1 MKIKIG
7 INEAGQRLD
16 KFLRKYLKDVPLSAI
31 YKALRKGDIR
41 VNGSKGKENTFVELG
56 DEIVIKYIYT
66 DAPDIK
72 KTIDLI
78 EPEFK
83 VTFEDKNILLVEKWP
98 GILIHKDDEGE
109 EETLTNQVLSYL
121 VQKGEYNPEEELT
134 FSPSPVNRLD
144 RNTPGIVIYA
154 KNYQALKALNE
165 MTRDN
170 NIKKDYLALVNG
182 RIKDGTYK
190 AFMDKREDI
199 NYTTIY
205 NKESS
210 GTKNIEMG
218 VKTIE
223 SSGAYSF
230 IELDLKTGRSH
241 QLRAHLSH
249 LGNPIVG
256 DNKYGS
262 KEDNS
267 FFVNKY
273 GLSYQYLYAYKI
285 TFKDAVHPLEYLNG
299 KVISEKLPPVL
310 RKIKNDLLKFD
321 I

>member
-1 MKIKIG
+1 MKIEIG

-31 YKALRKGDIR
+31 YKAIRKGDIR
-41 VNGSKGKENTFVELG
+41 VNGAKGKENTFIELG

-72 KTIDLI
+72 KTVDLI

-83 VTFEDKNILLVEKWP
+83 VTYEDKNILLIEKWP
-98 GILIHKDDEGE
+98 GILIHKDMEGE
-109 EETLTNQVLSYL
+109 DETLTNQVLSYL
-121 VQKGEYNPEEELT
+121 VQKGDYNPEEELT

-165 MTRDN
+165 MTRQN

-182 RIKDGTYK
+182 RIKDGTHK
-190 AFMDKREDI
+190 AFMDKKEDQ
-199 NYTTIY
+199 NYTNIY
-205 NKESS
+205 DKD
-210 GTKNIEMG
+210 GKGLKDIEMG
-218 VKTIE
+218 VKTLE

-241 QLRAHLSH
+241 QLRAHLNH

-262 KEDNS
+262 KENNS
-267 FFVNKY
+267 YFVNKY
-273 GLSYQYLYAYKI
+273 GLTYQYLYAYKI
-285 TFKDAVHPLEYLNG
+285 TFKDAVYPLEYLNG
-299 KVISEKLPPVL
+299 KVITEKLPPAL
-310 RKIKNDLLKFD
+310 KKIKNDLLKFD